1 MRDAQ
6 VKLDYVLEI
15 AVDDPKN
22 IERLAGRRVHRGSG
36 RTYHVRFN
44 PPKAVCPVD
53 VVAGQ

>member
-6 VKLDYVLEI
+6 VKLDYLLEI